1 MKQKLEEVQL
11 NMTVNL
17 QEMGLNDNM
26 LDQIQANIMQ
36 DNFDMADMTNKIVE
50 YLVLKIEQ
58 IDSPIEL
65 RTANQ
70 ITEIHSS

>member
-1 MKQKLEEVQL
+1 
-11 NMTVNL
+11 MTVNL

-36 DNFDMADMTNKIVE
+36 DNFDMADMTSKIVE